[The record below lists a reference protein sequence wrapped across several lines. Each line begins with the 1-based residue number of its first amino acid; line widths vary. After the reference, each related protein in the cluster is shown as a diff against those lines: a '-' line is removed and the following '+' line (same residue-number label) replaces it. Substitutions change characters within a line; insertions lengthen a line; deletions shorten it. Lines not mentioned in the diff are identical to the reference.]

1 MTSSHCVLLAGGLG
15 TRLAEITG
23 DLIPKA
29 LVRVGGIPFLHF
41 KLLSLI
47 QMGFTSTDIL
57 VGRHGDQIE
66 QFVANR
72 NYPNISIRCFR
83 DGPTLLGTA
92 GAIAAIL
99 DKIPSTF
106 WVSYA
111 DSYVFADIGIANK
124 EFGNEEDSIM
134 VVLQNQDR
142 VETSNVT
149 IDKMR
154 NHVTQYVQN
163 PPRGTHEWIDYGI
176 LRLTKASFS
185 SIAKDKPADLRE
197 IVLNQITANRMYAF
211 QTNELFWDIGTPDR
225 LRETTQEFRRRGW
238 V

>member
-15 TRLAEITG
+15 TRLTEITG
-23 DLIPKA
+23 GLTPKA
-29 LVRVGGIPFLHF
+29 LVEVGGIPFLHF

-47 QMGFTSTDIL
+47 QMGFTSVDIL
-57 VGRHGDQIE
+57 VGHNGDQIE
-66 QFVANR
+66 QFVVNGS
-72 NYPNISIRCFR
+72 YPNINIRCFR

-92 GAIAAIL
+92 GAIASVL
-99 DKIPSTF
+99 DKLPHTF

-111 DSYVFADIGIANK
+111 DSYVLADIGQANK
-124 EFGNEEDSIM
+124 EFCNEEDSIM
-134 VVLQNQDR
+134 VVLHNQDR
-142 VETSNVT
+142 VETSNVS
-149 IDKMR
+149 IDEV
-154 NHVTQYVQN
+154 NDHVVEYVKN

-185 SIAKDKPADLRE
+185 SIAKDKPVDLRE
-197 IVLNQITANRMYAF
+197 VVLNQIEAKCLRAF

-225 LRETTQEFRRRGW
+225 LQETTQEFQRRGW

>member
-15 TRLAEITG
+15 TRLTEITG
-23 DLIPKA
+23 GLKPKA
-29 LVRVGGIPFLHF
+29 LVEVGGVPFLHF

-57 VGRHGDQIE
+57 VGQHGDQIE
-66 QFVANR
+66 QFVANGS
-72 NYPNISIRCFR
+72 YPNISIRCFR

-92 GAIAAIL
+92 GAIASIL
-99 DKIPSTF
+99 DKLPNTF

-111 DSYVFADIGIANK
+111 DSYVLADIGQANK

-134 VVLQNQDR
+134 VVLHNQDQ
-142 VETSNVT
+142 VETSNVS
-149 IDKMR
+149 IDEV
-154 NHVTQYVQN
+154 NDHVVEYVKN
-163 PPRGTHEWIDYGI
+163 PPRGSHEWIDYGI

-185 SIAKDKPADLRE
+185 SIAKDKPVDLRE
-197 IVLNQITANRMYAF
+197 VVLNQIRATRMRAF

-225 LRETTQEFRRRGW
+225 LEETTQEFRRRGW

>member
-1 MTSSHCVLLAGGLG
+1 MASNHCVLLAGGLG
-15 TRLAEITG
+15 TRLNKITG
-23 DLIPKA
+23 GLIPKA
-29 LVRVGGIPFLHF
+29 LVEVGGIPFLHF

-57 VGRHGDQIE
+57 VGQHGDQIE
-66 QFVANR
+66 RFVANG
-72 NYPNISIRCFR
+72 NYPNISVRCFR

-92 GAIAAIL
+92 GAIASIL
-99 DKIPSTF
+99 DKLPSTF

-111 DSYVFADIGIANK
+111 DSYVLADIRQANNQ
-124 EFGNEEDSIM
+124 FGNEEDSIM
-134 VVLQNQDR
+134 VVLHNQDQ

-149 IDKMR
+149 IDELS
-154 NHVTQYVQN
+154 NHVIQYVKN

-185 SIAKDKPADLRE
+185 AIAKNTPADLRE
-197 IVLNQITANRMYAF
+197 VVLNQITDNRMRAF

-225 LRETTQEFRRRGW
+225 LHETTQEFRLRGW

>member
-15 TRLAEITG
+15 TRLTEITG
-23 DLIPKA
+23 GLKPKA
-29 LVRVGGIPFLHF
+29 LVEVGGVPFLHF

-57 VGRHGDQIE
+57 VGQHGDQIE
-66 QFVANR
+66 QFVANGR
-72 NYPNISIRCFR
+72 YPNISIRCFR
-83 DGPTLLGTA
+83 DGPALLGTA
-92 GAIAAIL
+92 GAIASIS
-99 DKIPSTF
+99 DKLPHTF

-111 DSYVFADIGIANK
+111 DSYVLADIGQANK

-134 VVLQNQDR
+134 VVLHNQDR
-142 VETSNVT
+142 VETSNVS
-149 IDKMR
+149 IDEV
-154 NHVTQYVQN
+154 NDHVVEYVKN
-163 PPRGTHEWIDYGI
+163 PPRGSHECIDYGI

-185 SIAKDKPADLRE
+185 SIAKDKPVDLRE
-197 IVLNQITANRMYAF
+197 VVLNQIRATRMRAF

-225 LRETTQEFRRRGW
+225 LQETTQEFQRRGW

>member
-15 TRLAEITG
+15 TRLTEITG
-23 DLIPKA
+23 GLKPKA
-29 LVRVGGIPFLHF
+29 LVEVGGVPFLHF

-57 VGRHGDQIE
+57 VGQHGDQIE
-66 QFVANR
+66 QFITKR
-72 NYPNISIRCFR
+72 SYPDISIRCFR

-92 GAIAAIL
+92 GAIASIS
-99 DKIPSTF
+99 DKLPHTF

-111 DSYVFADIGIANK
+111 DSYVLADIGQANK

-134 VVLQNQDR
+134 VVLHNQDQ
-142 VETSNVT
+142 VETSNVS
-149 IDKMR
+149 IDEV
-154 NHVTQYVQN
+154 NDHVVEYVKN
-163 PPRGTHEWIDYGI
+163 PPRGSHEWIDYGI

-185 SIAKDKPADLRE
+185 SIAKDKPVDLRE
-197 IVLNQITANRMYAF
+197 VVLNQIRATRMRAF

-225 LRETTQEFRRRGW
+225 LEETTQEFRRRGW
-238 V
+238 L

>member
-15 TRLAEITG
+15 TRLTEITG
-23 DLIPKA
+23 GLKPKA
-29 LVRVGGIPFLHF
+29 LVEVGGVPFLHF

-57 VGRHGDQIE
+57 VGQHGDQIE
-66 QFVANR
+66 QFVANGS
-72 NYPNISIRCFR
+72 YPNISIRCIR
-83 DGPTLLGTA
+83 DGPILLGTA
-92 GAIAAIL
+92 GAIASIL
-99 DKIPSTF
+99 DKLPNTF

-111 DSYVFADIGIANK
+111 DSYVLADIGQANK

-134 VVLQNQDR
+134 VVLHNQDR
-142 VETSNVT
+142 VETSNVS
-149 IDKMR
+149 IDEV
-154 NHVTQYVQN
+154 NDHVVEYVKN
-163 PPRGTHEWIDYGI
+163 PPRGSHEWIDYGI

-185 SIAKDKPADLRE
+185 SIAKDKPVDLRE
-197 IVLNQITANRMYAF
+197 VVLNQIRATRMRAF

-225 LRETTQEFRRRGW
+225 LEETTQEFRRRGW

>member
-15 TRLAEITG
+15 TRLTEITG
-23 DLIPKA
+23 GLIPKA
-29 LVRVGGIPFLHF
+29 LVEVGGIPFLHF

-47 QMGFTSTDIL
+47 QMGFTSVDIL
-57 VGRHGDQIE
+57 VGQHGDQIE
-66 QFVANR
+66 QFVAKGS
-72 NYPNISIRCFR
+72 YPNISIRCFR

-92 GAIAAIL
+92 GAIASIL
-99 DKIPSTF
+99 DKLPSTF

-111 DSYVFADIGIANK
+111 DSYVLADIRQANN
-124 EFGNEEDSIM
+124 EFGNEDDSIM
-134 VVLQNQDR
+134 VVLHNKDQ

-149 IDKMR
+149 IDKLS
-154 NHVTQYVQN
+154 NQVIQYVKN

-185 SIAKDKPADLRE
+185 AIARNKPADLRE
-197 IVLNQITANRMYAF
+197 VVLNQITDTRMRAF

-225 LRETTQEFRRRGW
+225 LHETTQEFRRRGW

>member
-15 TRLAEITG
+15 TRLTEITG
-23 DLIPKA
+23 GLIPKA
-29 LVRVGGIPFLHF
+29 LVEVGGVPFLHF

-57 VGRHGDQIE
+57 VGQHGDQIE
-66 QFVANR
+66 QFVANG
-72 NYPNISIRCFR
+72 NYPNISVRCFR

-92 GAIAAIL
+92 GAIASIL
-99 DKIPSTF
+99 DKLPSTF

-111 DSYVFADIGIANK
+111 DSYVFADIRQANN
-124 EFGNEEDSIM
+124 EFGNEDDSIM
-134 VVLQNQDR
+134 VVLHNKDQ
-142 VETSNVT
+142 VELSNVT
-149 IDKMR
+149 IDKL
-154 NHVTQYVQN
+154 NNQVIQYVKN
-163 PPRGTHEWIDYGI
+163 PHRGTHEWIDYGI

-185 SIAKDKPADLRE
+185 AIAKNRPADLRE
-197 IVLNQITANRMYAF
+197 VVLNQITDTRMRAF

-225 LRETTQEFRRRGW
+225 LHETTQEFRRRGW